1 MKELEVTDMYRQD
14 QRLKKKCRVAICVA
28 ALGIMAGCGD
38 ASGKTANRTSNQK
51 SEIERVME
59 AQMASED
66 VQAGNISLDGD
77 QTENA
82 GNTSLDGKQTENA
95 GNTDVKSDAENKEQT
110 KADNSQNQ
118 NSNVSY
124 GTDLVEVD
132 LAAISGDVVY
142 AQVYD
147 MMTRPEDYV
156 GKVVKMKGNYTFYH
170 EEETNI
176 DYHACIIQDA
186 TACCAQG
193 IEFEPVTGFTC
204 EEDRPAENELIT
216 VTGVFDTYMDGEYE
230 YCTLRNAVVEG

>member
-1 MKELEVTDMYRQD
+1 MYRQGKT
-14 QRLKKKCRVAICVA
+14 LKKKCRVAICVA
-28 ALGIMAGCGD
+28 ALGILAGCSD
-38 ASGKTANRTSNQK
+38 ASGKTADRTSNQK

-66 VQAGNISLDGD
+66 AKAANGSLANDQT
-77 QTENA
+77 QTENVGGA
-82 GNTSLDGKQTENA
+82 DAKPNADQT
-95 GNTDVKSDAENKEQT
+95 DAAESAQ
-110 KADNSQNQ
+110 AQPINSEKGD
-118 NSNVSY
+118 SNVTY
-124 GTDLVEVD
+124 GKDQVEVD

-147 MMTRPEDYV
+147 MMMKPEDYI
-156 GKVVKMKGNYTFYH
+156 GKVVKMKGSYSFYH
-170 EEETNI
+170 EEETNT

-186 TACCAQG
+186 TACCASG

-204 EEDRPAENELIT
+204 EEDRPAENEVIT